1 MIKNKK
7 LEYKEWIKEG
17 NQAIIMGVMTKAGQ
31 RNVTQILVGDVALGG
46 YRELTAAMSNGEFA
60 KLVGKG

>member
-1 MIKNKK
+1 
-7 LEYKEWIKEG
+7 
-17 NQAIIMGVMTKAGQ
+17 VP
-31 RNVTQILVGDVALGG
+31 QIFVGDVSLGG